1 LDAISQAAGFLN
13 MSFAVHTD
21 AGPASLVL
29 LRKGTEDAPVFL
41 FAGLGANPNELADI
55 ASRAHNPKAMI
66 GVDFCRRDNEG
77 RFPANVA
84 TMAER
89 SCLAIRQLQPRGPY
103 HLVGYSFG
111 GLIALE
117 VARLLRESG
126 EEVAFLGMIDTR
138 YDSRFWP
145 TAIFLRSQVRLIR
158 RYLAVLWHLPPTD
171 AIRMLSYR
179 ARRFVTRF
187 LSRQMANLHRV
198 WGAFIIYVVS
208 SELIDT
214 ELLQKWSQAFAGITS
229 SIPTASKADLA
240 SVDQHCLMAMG
251 NYRPKYYD
259 GKITLFDAKNDN
271 SVPEFGCE
279 PVELWR
285 PIASEIECRNIP
297 GTHVSIV
304 RDDVLVRS
312 LAAVL
317 DRALDDLFLAP
328 VPISAH
334 SHAPRVLLV
343 TACCW
348 LTTTRLAFALS
359 EAGFTVEALCPAGHS
374 LARVKFVSA
383 TYRYRAL
390 RPISALRNAIKRS
403 KPDLIIPSDDYTAAQ
418 LHELYRHSNTSGADA
433 SKLRTLIAR
442 SLGYPKQY
450 PIFYARDQI
459 ASLAHTAEVPCPTV
473 VTFRNEEELL
483 CQLDRIGFPAVLKT
497 DGSCGGTGVA
507 IAHSF
512 ADAKL
517 AFQKLIA
524 YPGLIRALKRLII
537 DRDAALILPSL
548 RHARARVSVQP
559 FVHGR
564 PANAAV
570 ACWEGEVLAH
580 VCVEVLASDGATGPA
595 RVVRVISHPGMS
607 LAVERMTRA
616 LRLSGLCGFDFIL
629 DSTDGSAHLIE
640 FNPRATQTC
649 HLVSSDGNQL
659 LASLAKKLCELN
671 IVGGARHTICGPI
684 VLFPHGFEFDPKD
697 LYSQY
702 AEIDIPRNSPE
713 LVKLGLEFSRKKDGL
728 FAKAIHR
735 RHEKYFYP
743 K

>member
-1 LDAISQAAGFLN
+1 MSLAI
-13 MSFAVHTD
+13 HTD
-21 AGPASLVL
+21 TGHASLVL
-29 LRKGTEDAPVFL
+29 LRKGTEDAPLFL
-41 FAGLGANPNELADI
+41 FSGLGADPNELAAI

-66 GVDFCRRDNEG
+66 GVDFCRLDNEG

-117 VARLLRESG
+117 VAHLLRETG

-145 TAIFLRSQVRLIR
+145 TAIFLRSQARLIR
-158 RYLAVLWHLPPTD
+158 RYLAVLRYLPPSA

-179 ARRFVTRF
+179 ARRFVSRF
-187 LSRQMANLHRV
+187 LSRQMAILHRV
-198 WGAFIIYVVS
+198 WGPFIIYVVG
-208 SELIDT
+208 SELINT
-214 ELLQKWSQAFAGITS
+214 ELLQKWSQAFAINAGITS
-229 SIPTASKADLA
+229 SIPTASKAELA
-240 SVDQHCLMAMG
+240 SVDQHCLMAMS

-271 SVPEFGCE
+271 AVPEFGCE

-285 PIASEIECRNIP
+285 PIASEIECRTIT
-297 GTHVSIV
+297 GTHVGIV
-304 RDDVLVRS
+304 RDDVLVTS

-317 DRALDDLFLAP
+317 DRALDDLSLAT
-328 VPISAH
+328 VPISAP

-390 RPISALRNAIKRS
+390 RPMSALHNAIKRS

-418 LHELYRHSNTSGADA
+418 LHELYRHSNTTGADA

-459 ASLAHTAEVPCPTV
+459 ASLAHTAGVPCPTV
-473 VTFRNEEELL
+473 VTTRNEEELL

-507 IAHSF
+507 IAHSLV
-512 ADAKL
+512 DAKL

-524 YPGLIRALKRLII
+524 YPSLIRALKRLII
-537 DRDAALILPSL
+537 DRDATLILPSL
-548 RHARARVSVQP
+548 RHARARVSVQT

-570 ACWEGEVLAH
+570 ACWEGKVVAH

-640 FNPRATQTC
+640 FNPRATQSC

-659 LASLAKKLCELN
+659 LASLAKKLYGSN
-671 IVGGARHTICGPI
+671 VVDGARHTNCGPI
-684 VLFPHGFEFDPKD
+684 VLFPHGFKFDPKD

-713 LVKLGLEFSRKKDGL
+713 LVKLGLEFCRKKDRL
-728 FAKAIHR
+728 FAKAIR
-735 RHEKYFYP
+735 RRREKYFYP
-743 K
+743 Q